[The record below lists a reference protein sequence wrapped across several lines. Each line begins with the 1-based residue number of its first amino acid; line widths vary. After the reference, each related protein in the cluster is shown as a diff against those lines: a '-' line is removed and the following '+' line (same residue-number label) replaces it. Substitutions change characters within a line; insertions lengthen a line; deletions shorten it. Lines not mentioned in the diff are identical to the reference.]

1 MAATNEI
8 VGEIDKGKI
17 VCIDKEVDVENLKW
31 NAHAKFKGVFLKH
44 LVKGEDTEGKFSCHL
59 VRVESDCEIGEHIRK
74 DKWELHEIIS
84 GEGKGILIGKEISL
98 KSGISI
104 VIPKGVKHKVIAGKD
119 GLYLLAKFIPALV

>member
-1 MAATNEI
+1 MATTNEI
-8 VGEIDKGKI
+8 VREIDKGKI
-17 VCIDKEVDVENLKW
+17 VCIDKEVNAKDLDW

-44 LVKGEDTEGKFSCHL
+44 LVKGEDTDGKFSCHL
-59 VRVESDCEIGEHIRK
+59 VKVESDCEIGEHIHD

-84 GEGKGILIGKEISL
+84 GEGKGMLAGKEISL
-98 KSGISI
+98 KSGISM